1 MNFFIKRHGEKLG
14 PFPESAVDGMVAAG
28 ELRAGDLVSLVG
40 EQHWHPISRF
50 LEQHYERVSA
60 AAAAESSNPD
70 GKDASD
76 QGANFVSSPSKT
88 TFLRRS
94 AEETDG
100 AALSEA
106 ERDVIAGGRFVA
118 YRYCWALIVSF
129 KETSPPVLVR
139 AGSDGFGAALRYSLI
154 SALFGWWG
162 IPGPVWAI
170 STIRHN
176 AQGGKDVTLETL
188 TQLVGQARAASAC
201 AQHQSST
208 PPGALMG
215 SLGGMMAALSLALWL
230 GVAWLGWGFARGDI
244 GEPPPGPGSV
254 EFEKA
259 DQNLSRAKRSAIYG
273 NASNLKAIEL
283 ADSFSK
289 AMREAC
295 LATARQNPWA
305 GMDTNAV
312 IISTFCELHQDRVV
326 FLVQIAGLQKLPA
339 TLRNSL
345 ADDAWRSAS
354 VVLTDLKAGFAGLR
368 VAVGL
373 RSTAKYDQVLM
384 GRYVREFEVNNT
396 GLKSRAEGGRSKAK
410 LYPLFVPIEQLESW
424 KDE

>member
-14 PFPESAVDGMVAAG
+14 PFPDSAVDEMSAAG
-28 ELRAGDLVSLVG
+28 ELRAGDLVSIQG
-40 EQHWHPISRF
+40 EQNWHPVSRF
-50 LEQHYERVSA
+50 LEQHYERLSA
-60 AAAAESSNPD
+60 AAAAETSNPD
-70 GKDASD
+70 GNAAAG
-76 QGANFVSSPSKT
+76 QEGTFVSSPSKT
-88 TFLRRS
+88 SFLRRS
-94 AEETDG
+94 PEETDE
-100 AALSEA
+100 ATLSEA
-106 ERDVIAGGRFVA
+106 EREVIAGGRFVT
-118 YRYCWALIVSF
+118 YRYCWSLIVSF
-129 KETSPPVLVR
+129 KHTSPPVLVP
-139 AGSDGFGAALRYSLI
+139 AGTDGFGAALRYSLI

-188 TQLVGQARAASAC
+188 TQSVGHARAAAAC
-201 AQHQSST
+201 ARHQSSK

-230 GVAWLGWGFARGDI
+230 GVAWVGWGFAHGDI

-283 ADSFSK
+283 AEGFNK
-289 AMREAC
+289 TMREAY
-295 LATARQNPWA
+295 LTEARQNPTEN
-305 GMDTNAV
+305 MDTNAV

-326 FLVQIAGLQKLPA
+326 FLVQIAGLQKLP
-339 TLRNSL
+339 TSLRNSL

-396 GLKSRAEGGRSKAK
+396 GLKSRAGGGRSKAK

-424 KDE
+424 KEE